1 MRKNLANFIICFKRP
16 LFGCFWGCR
25 ISSFSS
31 KGVFL
36 ISPNGAAS
44 FLPQIWLPG
53 NQLGLMNCRGCQ
65 PTRVQPK
72 IDLQRN
78 WTKPEPSSLP
88 SFLLGGSFWSSSLRF
103 LECNYAAIG
112 PVVLCFSGHSRKPK
126 QGQRSIPLTFI
137 WLPISHLPNLKSEP
151 KQF

>member
-1 MRKNLANFIICFKRP
+1 
-16 LFGCFWGCR
+16 
-25 ISSFSS
+25 
-31 KGVFL
+31 
-36 ISPNGAAS
+36 
-44 FLPQIWLPG
+44 
-53 NQLGLMNCRGCQ
+53 MNCRGCQ

-112 PVVLCFSGHSRKPK
+112 PAVLCFSGHSRKPK

-137 WLPISHLPNLKSEP
+137 WLPISHLSKSQVWTQTFLIWIFKNLLSPMLQLVKSKICREIGLEGVSIIKRNSPLVKNLIQP
-151 KQF
+151 KIFWTVQL